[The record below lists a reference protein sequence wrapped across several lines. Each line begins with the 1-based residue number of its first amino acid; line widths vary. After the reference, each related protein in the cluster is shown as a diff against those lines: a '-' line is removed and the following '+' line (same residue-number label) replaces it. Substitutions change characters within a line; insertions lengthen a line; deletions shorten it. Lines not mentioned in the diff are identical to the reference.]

1 MRRLIWCRPDAAD
14 RRRLGGQH
22 REDQPAVLALRSMSL
37 HTVNGSYMPNVA
49 RHTAQLWSNITQRDQ
64 VRLTIAMPEVMQGV
78 EFAIS

>member
-1 MRRLIWCRPDAAD
+1 
-14 RRRLGGQH
+14 
-22 REDQPAVLALRSMSL
+22 VLALRSMSL